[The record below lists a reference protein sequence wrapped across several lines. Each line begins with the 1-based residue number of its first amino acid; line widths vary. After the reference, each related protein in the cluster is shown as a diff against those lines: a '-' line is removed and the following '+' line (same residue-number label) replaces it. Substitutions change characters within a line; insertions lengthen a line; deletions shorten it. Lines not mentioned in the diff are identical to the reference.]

1 MNSRNILRRL
11 VAEFVGANLNRGIII
26 NLQGMADDDK
36 AVGEGEMKETT
47 GGTSPSGSGKKK
59 NKGFLL
65 RIWNGIFR
73 LHGDD
78 FEKRLQYISKE
89 EAQVMTRMNRRSRSW
104 RRISRNLIVFSVIFE
119 VRSANG

>member
-1 MNSRNILRRL
+1 VDFIY
-11 VAEFVGANLNRGIII
+11 
-26 NLQGMADDDK
+26 LQGMADDDK
-36 AVGEGEMKETT
+36 AVGEGEKKETT

-59 NKGFLL
+59 SKGFLL

-73 LHGDD
+73 FHGDD

-104 RRISRNLIVFSVIFE
+104 RRISRHLIVFSVIFE